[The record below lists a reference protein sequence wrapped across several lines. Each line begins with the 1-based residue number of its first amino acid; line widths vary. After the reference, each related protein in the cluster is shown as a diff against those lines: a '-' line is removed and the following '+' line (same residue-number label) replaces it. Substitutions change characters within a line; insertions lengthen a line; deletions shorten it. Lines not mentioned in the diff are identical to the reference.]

1 MMELLADITRIT
13 INDNIIG
20 IGKKSINDAISTTL
34 NNAVFATKI
43 TSGGG
48 NLNVSYY
55 EMPIVGGVAHDVTV
69 ASGSAT
75 IKVSNLEAF
84 KFLGKGSISGTVGSV
99 EMKQIFKFN
108 QKIDGYYKNNMGL
121 AFEIAS
127 FATEIEITE
136 NSILIFY
143 EHYLENNWQSS
154 NKLKILF

>member
-1 MMELLADITRIT
+1 MLVTFQMISE
-13 INDNIIG
+13 NVNIDFKVF
-20 IGKKSINDAISTTL
+20 GKKVDNTL
-34 NNAVFATKI
+34 IFPDKSVPNTIMHVTI
-43 TSGGG
+43 
-48 NLNVSYY
+48 LDD
-55 EMPIVGGVAHDVTV
+55 GVEVLRT
-69 ASGSAT
+69 
-75 IKVSNLEAF
+75 
-84 KFLGKGSISGTVGSV
+84 GSV